1 MPDFDVELVENY
13 ELEDEDRM
21 VCSSL
26 AVILGGCGDRE
37 LPEEGWK
44 LQIDLDEESGWG
56 RVRLCVPDESDTE

>member
-1 MPDFDVELVENY
+1 MIMPDFDVELVENY

-44 LQIDLDEESGWG
+44 LQPEFIE
-56 RVRLCVPDESDTE
+56 